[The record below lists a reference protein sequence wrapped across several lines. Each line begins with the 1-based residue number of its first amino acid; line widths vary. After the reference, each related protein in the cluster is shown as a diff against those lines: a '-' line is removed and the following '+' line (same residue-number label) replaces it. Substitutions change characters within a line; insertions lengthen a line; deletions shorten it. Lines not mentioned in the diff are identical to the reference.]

1 MCGKCIT
8 LGYIGGPELVP
19 RLSPTQNEAEV
30 SIGREKCV
38 SRIRQ
43 LSSAVG
49 QKSIGSR
56 LQLEAPDIEVSAELT
71 DLWAEPIVFFFN
83 FFLIIKTTFEGVATE
98 LLLTTQTP

>member
-71 DLWAEPIVFFFN
+71 DDTDSVVYVHQRG
-83 FFLIIKTTFEGVATE
+83 KGCDGVEQWQFGADGGW
-98 LLLTTQTP
+98 QR